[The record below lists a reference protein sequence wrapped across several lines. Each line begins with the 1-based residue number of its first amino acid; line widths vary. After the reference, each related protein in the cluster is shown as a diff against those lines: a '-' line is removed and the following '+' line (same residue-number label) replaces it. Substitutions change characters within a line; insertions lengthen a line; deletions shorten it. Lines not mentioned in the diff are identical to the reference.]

1 MSWYEIRVQG
11 QISRQWA
18 DWFAG
23 FTIIYDTDDSTTL
36 RGPIVDQAALH
47 GVLIRVRD
55 LSLTLLSV
63 NQVAPGDTPP
73 HDEGA

>member
-1 MSWYEIRVQG
+1 MPWYEIRVQG
-11 QISRQWA
+11 QLDPQWA

-23 FTIIYDTDDSTTL
+23 LTITYDAEDCTVL

-63 NQVAPGDTPP
+63 NKIEADAT
-73 HDEGA
+73 

>member
-11 QISRQWA
+11 QIDRQWA

-23 FTIIYDTDDSTTL
+23 LTITYDTDDSTLL
-36 RGPIVDQAALH
+36 RGSIVDQAALH

-63 NQVAPGDTPP
+63 NQVAPDDMLP
-73 HDEGA
+73 HDEGR